1 MLLSLVFQ
9 AYLVAAQTPPSRST
23 SSAQRA
29 SMLSCRKLPGG
40 CGREAAKRQSI
51 TQAGDTAPLNATIE
65 LHLDQLRSELQ
76 SVSCNGCSSWFIRT
90 HVAEWRSSAIAAER
104 ARLIAH
110 AALFG
115 EFLPLSTL
123 SQSRIHL
130 TTHLAYTGRFS
141 PFDYWE
147 AEHSCASES
156 RVPARVVGDGAKWLC
171 AAALHPPP
179 CQVVSLGS
187 DFDDA
192 FERGMHKLAS
202 CKSYIVDP
210 TLQSSTKKLLDFER
224 QLKSYGASLNGSVG
238 VGRAGQVLRFNGLKA
253 PLVSLETL
261 LRDRFLGAP
270 SAHISVLK
278 ADIES
283 AEYESL
289 HDLWN
294 LCASG
299 WLTVDQLNVEVHLVN
314 QPMKKLYAIFAGAR
328 KCGLVLHH
336 KEFNTWGRQPC
347 AEFAWVGLAHAQR
360 AAAAVG
366 AAHNTLH
373 KYLQHHG
380 GTDSLPRGKH
390 S

>member
-1 MLLSLVFQ
+1 M
-9 AYLVAAQTPPSRST
+9 
-23 SSAQRA
+23 
-29 SMLSCRKLPGG
+29 
-40 CGREAAKRQSI
+40 
-51 TQAGDTAPLNATIE
+51 
-65 LHLDQLRSELQ
+65 
-76 SVSCNGCSSWFIRT
+76 SCNQY
-90 HVAEWRSSAIAAER
+90 HVQRLLQLVYSQ
-104 ARLIAH
+104 ARDRVALKCHCRGASKAVAH
-110 AALFG
+110 DALFG
-115 EFLPLSTL
+115 EFLPLSMLT
-123 SQSRIHL
+123 QSRIHH
-130 TTHLAYTGRFS
+130 TIRLAASYTGRFS

-147 AEHSCASES
+147 AEYSCASES

-171 AAALHPPP
+171 AAALHPAP

-187 DFDDA
+187 HFDDA

-202 CKSYIVDP
+202 CKSYVVDP
-210 TLQSSTKKLLDFER
+210 TLQLSTKKLLDFER

-238 VGRAGQVLRFNGLKA
+238 VGRAGKVLRFNGLKA
-253 PLVSLETL
+253 PLVSLETI

-289 HDLWN
+289 DDVWK

-299 WLTVDQLNVEVHLVN
+299 WLTVDQLNVEMHLVN
-314 QPMKKLYAIFAGAR
+314 QTMKEMHAVFAGAR

-336 KEFNTWGRQPC
+336 KEVNTWGHPQYPC

-366 AAHNTLH
+366 PPTIH
-373 KYLQHHG
+373 KSGEHHS
-380 GTDSLPRGKH
+380 GTSGLPTGKQ